1 MPVICATELKYT
13 CPIVNWKLYMAL
25 QPAVFLT
32 AAIAYLSLTESTQVP
47 SVSLNDKLIHAAM
60 YLALAIAWL
69 IPLKRSVWV
78 LLGTTAFGGF
88 MELMQHY
95 CTTTRSGDLL
105 DLLADF
111 VGATIGI
118 ILVILWQRLYSTSR

>member
-1 MPVICATELKYT
+1 
-13 CPIVNWKLYMAL
+13 MAL

-60 YLALAIAWL
+60 YLALTIAWL

-118 ILVILWQRLYSTSR
+118 ILVIVWQRLYSTSR